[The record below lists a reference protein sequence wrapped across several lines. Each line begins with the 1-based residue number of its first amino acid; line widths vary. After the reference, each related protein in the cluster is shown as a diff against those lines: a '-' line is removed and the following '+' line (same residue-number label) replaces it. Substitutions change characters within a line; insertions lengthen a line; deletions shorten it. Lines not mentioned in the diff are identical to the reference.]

1 MTMRT
6 DEARLHRGARV
17 AAFLCIWTFG
27 SLAISG
33 SLGCKSKGA
42 GGANASASGDA
53 SDLATPDLVLKDD
66 TRGFLLTWVDDKGD
80 FHVAETV
87 ADVPMTG
94 RDAVRVVDPSREASE
109 DFVVADLRSA
119 RLDGTYPLRMMHRV
133 DFEQLAVA
141 RRQQNGPTLVSN
153 GQPDGG
159 VAMGAGEG
167 AADHPNDPAPGRP
180 TVIVYGASWCSA
192 CHQAAAYLKSKH
204 VNYVEKDIEADS
216 SAAQEMN
223 GKLQRFG
230 LHGGS
235 IPVLDV
241 RGRVMV
247 GFNPHEVD
255 DALGAKI

>member
-1 MTMRT
+1 MNMRS
-6 DEARLHRGARV
+6 DEANLHRGARV
-17 AAFLCIWTFG
+17 AAFLCVWTFG
-27 SLAISG
+27 SFAIVSATT
-33 SLGCKSKGA
+33 SCKRSA
-42 GGANASASGDA
+42 ASSARTADA
-53 SDLATPDLVLKDD
+53 ALATPDLVLKDD

-119 RLDGTYPLRMMHRV
+119 RLDGTYPLRAMKRV

-141 RRQQNGPTLVSN
+141 RREQNGPTLATA
-153 GQPDGG
+153 GQADGG
-159 VAMGAGEG
+159 AAMAQGN
-167 AADHPNDPAPGRP
+167 ADHPNDPTGRP
-180 TVIVYGASWCSA
+180 AVIVYGASWCSA
-192 CHQAAAYLKSKH
+192 CHQAEAYLKSKH

-223 GKLQRFG
+223 GKLQRSG
-230 LHGGS
+230 LRGGS

-255 DALGAKI
+255 EALGAKI